1 VIREREA
8 CERYKQEKA
17 QEEYNST
24 GVNSKEET
32 GVDPIATVH
41 KEAPSTLPISTP
53 ATSVGGED
61 LGSGRVGALL
71 AYDSQSGGRRKKVPL
86 HSPIF

>member
-32 GVDPIATVH
+32 
-41 KEAPSTLPISTP
+41 
-53 ATSVGGED
+53 
-61 LGSGRVGALL
+61 
-71 AYDSQSGGRRKKVPL
+71 
-86 HSPIF
+86 